1 MYHLG
6 VDFGGTHIAAGI
18 VDDSGQLLIK
28 RSTKTKR
35 HRPIKEIMADLLA
48 LCDEVAERL
57 NIKAEEIPTI
67 GLGVP
72 ANIHPDGKRV
82 VYGNNI
88 KGLSDANIEKIIKEH
103 YPLMEVYLE
112 NDANAAAYA
121 ELLCGAAKGL
131 KNIVMVTLGTGVGGG
146 IIIDGKIYSG
156 HNLAGGE
163 IGHIVIDRNGEKCSC
178 GRRGCWEQYASVTAL
193 SRQTADMI
201 DLYPNSKIYDLIEGK
216 KIKIGGRTAF
226 DAMATGDE
234 CGRKIVEQWIEY
246 IGIGVVDMINIL
258 QPEMVVIG
266 GGISREGDKI
276 IVPLQKYVRKNV
288 YAGEV
293 EDIPQTKIVAATMG
307 NDAGIVGAALLYKQ
321 GTIHFN
327 F

>member
-18 VDDSGQLLIK
+18 VDDNGKLLIK

-35 HRPIKEIMADLLA
+35 QRPIDEIMADLLA
-48 LCDEVAERL
+48 LCDDVAKRT
-57 NIKAEEIPTI
+57 NIKIKDITTI
-67 GLGVP
+67 GLGIP

-88 KGLSDANIEKIIKEH
+88 KGLDNVNIEKIVKKH
-103 YPLMEVYLE
+103 YPHMKVFLE
-112 NDANAAAYA
+112 NDANAAALA
-121 ELLCGAAKGL
+121 EFICGAAKGC
-131 KNIVMVTLGTGVGGG
+131 KNVVMVTLGTGVGGG

-156 HNLAGGE
+156 TNFAGGE
-163 IGHIVIDRNGEKCSC
+163 IGHIVIDRNGEKCNC

-201 DLYPNSKIYDLIEGK
+201 DLYPDSKIYDLIDGK
-216 KIKIGGRTAF
+216 KIKISGRTAF
-226 DAMATGDE
+226 EAMEMGDE

-246 IGIGVVDMINIL
+246 ISIGVVDMINIL
-258 QPEMVVIG
+258 QPDMVVIG

-276 IVPLQKYVRKNV
+276 ISPVREYVKKNV

-293 EDIPQTKIVAATMG
+293 DTIPQTKIVAATMG
-307 NDAGIVGAALLYKQ
+307 NDAGIVGAALLYRDR
-321 GTIHFN
+321 
-327 F
+327 